1 MQHSTEHENI
11 LLRNLWI
18 DKKIPPLEYC
28 SFERASR
35 LLECEIED
43 LLHLYEI
50 GTFNIAFKSD
60 GLAVRFNVNFLNN
73 NQTLE
78 TDLIHPVLTNQS
90 LEMELSTIWYGQH
103 ERGWTVT
110 IIRLTEAPPS
120 VALVNPEFSCEV
132 LMALLNKSDFG

>member
-1 MQHSTEHENI
+1 MQHSTEHETI
-11 LLRNLWI
+11 LLGNLWI

-78 TDLIHPVLTNQS
+78 TDLIHAVFSKPTFF
-90 LEMELSTIWYGQH
+90 
-103 ERGWTVT
+103 TVW
-110 IIRLTEAPPS
+110 LC
-120 VALVNPEFSCEV
+120 L
-132 LMALLNKSDFG
+132 LMFVYHADTKQ

>member
-78 TDLIHPVLTNQS
+78 TDLIHPVLTK
-90 LEMELSTIWYGQH
+90 EG
-103 ERGWTVT
+103 
-110 IIRLTEAPPS
+110 A
-120 VALVNPEFSCEV
+120 
-132 LMALLNKSDFG
+132 NKFLI